1 MTQTPLAFPLRAG
14 KTLAIFLLLALLA
27 GLASLAGG
35 CAGPEGGSSLP
46 WAQPEPWEQQPRLGV
61 PM

>member
-1 MTQTPLAFPLRAG
+1 MKKG
-14 KTLAIFLLLALLA
+14 KRTIGTILGIVLLVTLLT
-27 GLASLAGG
+27 GLASLLAG
-35 CAGPEGGSSLP
+35 CSSPEGGSSLP

>member
-1 MTQTPLAFPLRAG
+1 MSPARPSWNLPALRTALILAV
-14 KTLAIFLLLALLA
+14 LA
-27 GLASLAGG
+27 GLFSLAGG

>member
-1 MTQTPLAFPLRAG
+1 MNRARSSWRRRALG
-14 KTLAIFLLLALLA
+14 PVLLLALLA
-27 GLASLAGG
+27 GLFSLAGG